1 MKESLGV
8 QYKVL
13 RWSLAFFWWL
23 MVTAGVVLIGCL
35 VAFNAGWMDTD
46 TATLDIPVEIQLEE
60 GTYTLTQNEGI
71 PGQVELEDVVGT
83 LSVPL
88 HDSHLGLWLLL
99 ILLYAAFMWGTKL
112 LRDVVLSLPEG
123 PFNHE
128 NGQRITIIGFLML
141 GFTVVYPFLPV
152 AIATDIDALVQVEGL
167 VMRAADD
174 LEINIAGFLPALLVL
189 VLGQVFRYGAA
200 LEDDQKLTV

>member
-1 MKESLGV
+1 MRVRVMKESLGV

-112 LRDVVLSLPEG
+112 LRDVVLSLLCRLVS
-123 PFNHE
+123 
-128 NGQRITIIGFLML
+128 GQFLAHRL
-141 GFTVVYPFLPV
+141 RHAEVGDDSL
-152 AIATDIDALVQVEGL
+152 ALIS
-167 VMRAADD
+167 D
-174 LEINIAGFLPALLVL
+174 EINGRLQRVLRRLV
-189 VLGQVFRYGAA
+189 GR
-200 LEDDQKLTV
+200 ELTSAPEQTPCCRLAKITGNIESVVHNYTQLDLFSP